1 LTKMRD
7 NEKSNVDRSVAAAER
22 TLLILDAFIGNATSL
37 GLGDIAEATG
47 LFKSVILRYMISLE
61 EFGYVR
67 KLGDGRYQLGMRAL
81 QLGYSYSRSVDL
93 TQSIA
98 PVLDRLV
105 AATGESAFFY
115 IREGSHR
122 ICFMGRDSPHTL
134 RVSAKLGVLMP
145 LDETSMSQVL
155 RDFSEP
161 NAEQLSL
168 PKGYFRT
175 SAGINDPLTSSL
187 SVPVFGVG
195 GRLMGALA
203 LSGPIGRFDVTDQ
216 RTRGEL
222 LREAMQLSLEIG
234 GAEAG
239 RQYSDVTVVNQ
250 GTVTA

>member
-1 LTKMRD
+1 MRD

-22 TLLILDAFIGNATSL
+22 TLLILDAFTGNATSL
-37 GLGDIAEATG
+37 GLGDIAETTG

-67 KLGDGRYQLGMRAL
+67 KLDDGRYQLGMRAL

-93 TQSIA
+93 NQSIA

-115 IREGSHR
+115 IREGNQR

-161 NAEQLSL
+161 DEPLDIS
-168 PKGYFRT
+168 KGYFRS

-216 RTRGEL
+216 RICDTL
-222 LREAMQLSLEIG
+222 LMEARQLSFAIG

-239 RQYSDVTVVNQ
+239 RQYREAPAKNKKASKVV
-250 GTVTA
+250 